1 MPAEVLLAR
10 VVCKT
15 LVPPARKVGLYLPDL
30 LHVLVVRCITRAPH
44 TCPIRHRLI
53 ICIDYRLPVAAHICY
68 TYDAIEKAYFAR
80 AVEIWRSDN
89 CKHCLHVSLFLFQRL
104 AQSKPSQSRHLCSE
118 SWPAYFAIAIHSP
131 CRIHC
136 KHCLQWIRQGQWM
149 AIASQSCAISAP
161 LQQCGRWS

>member
-1 MPAEVLLAR
+1 MSLPESNRTHACMRGACEVSLIPRTDVPADVLLAH

-53 ICIDYRLPVAAHICY
+53 RCIDYRLPVAAHICC
-68 TYDAIEKAYFAR
+68 TDDAIEKAYFAR

-118 SWPAYFAIAIHSP
+118 SWQ
-131 CRIHC
+131 
-136 KHCLQWIRQGQWM
+136 CLPQHR
-149 AIASQSCAISAP
+149 
-161 LQQCGRWS
+161 L